1 MSFFLF
7 KQKTAYEM
15 RISDWSSDV
24 CSSDL
29 VAVERPAALGRQPV
43 PGHRLAFDE
52 GAAQRDV
59 AVVLEPAQ
67 LRAEVA
73 VGQRQLLLQPREAD
87 LAVAGQPHAHRQAD
101 AVLEHRVDTVEDVHR
116 YAAATGCRRL
126 ALPVHTRASAIMT
139 PATVPRLGGARRP
152 RTTYAASNSNPTH
165 SSGRSRWTPASA

>member
-1 MSFFLF
+1 
-7 KQKTAYEM
+7 M

-29 VAVERPAALGRQPV
+29 GQVAVERPAALGRQPV

-87 LAVAGQPHAHRQAD
+87 LAVAGQQHAHRQAD
-101 AVLEHRVDTVEDVHR
+101 AVLEHRVETVEDVHR

-126 ALPVHTRASAIMT
+126 AMPVHTRADRKST
-139 PATVPRLGGARRP
+139 PATVHRRGGARSTSP
-152 RTTYAASNSNPTH
+152 TY
-165 SSGRSRWTPASA
+165 PASTHPPPPPT